1 MTELEK
7 RLAQQVDAVR
17 QKMAGA
23 MRAAGRPDG
32 SVLLCAASKTQNA
45 QTVCASA
52 ACAIDVFGE
61 NRVQE
66 LDVYKR
72 QAVCRMAVRKLCESL
87 RVPAG
92 AKAQAKQIWKERKG
106 V

>member
-7 RLAQQVDAVR
+7 RLAQKVDAVR

-45 QTVCASA
+45 QTVRASA
-52 ACAIDVFGE
+52 E
-61 NRVQE
+61 
-66 LDVYKR
+66 
-72 QAVCRMAVRKLCESL
+72 
-87 RVPAG
+87 
-92 AKAQAKQIWKERKG
+92 
-106 V
+106 